1 MAKEDFFSAMIQ
13 AASTGRTWCG
23 RWKPSA
29 FPGLKASSP
38 SGRKT
43 LLGHKYQVISLGK
56 SHSSVNYLATPSRE
70 HFFEWGAGQQQR
82 EGSEE
87 WDTVLEAA
95 LGTPMSP
102 SGFWGE
108 EIPFFLVSP
117 SLASPVRGVWLRE
130 AKGKHFYLENV
141 PGPGYDNL
149 GKGPPTTASS
159 QTQPGWWG

>member
-1 MAKEDFFSAMIQ
+1 M
-13 AASTGRTWCG
+13 
-23 RWKPSA
+23 
-29 FPGLKASSP
+29 
-38 SGRKT
+38 
-43 LLGHKYQVISLGK
+43 
-56 SHSSVNYLATPSRE
+56 NYLATPSRE
-70 HFFEWGAGQQQR
+70 HFFEWGAGRQQR

-102 SGFWGE
+102 WGFWGE

-149 GKGPPTTASS
+149 EKGPPTTASS

>member
-1 MAKEDFFSAMIQ
+1 MIQ
-13 AASTGRTWCG
+13 AASTSRTWCG

-43 LLGHKYQVISLGK
+43 LLGHKYQVITLGK
-56 SHSSVNYLATPSRE
+56 SHSSVNYLAAPSRE

-102 SGFWGE
+102 WGFWGE

-141 PGPGYDNL
+141 PGPGYENL
-149 GKGPPTTASS
+149 EKGPPTTASS

>member
-1 MAKEDFFSAMIQ
+1 MIR

-29 FPGLKASSP
+29 SPGLKASSP
-38 SGRKT
+38 SHRKT
-43 LLGHKYQVISLGK
+43 LLGRKYQVELLGK
-56 SHSSVNYLATPSRE
+56 SHSSVNYLAALFRE
-70 HFFEWGAGQQQR
+70 QVSEWEAGQQQR

-102 SGFWGE
+102 WGFWGE
-108 EIPFFLVSP
+108 EIPFFLASP
-117 SLASPVRGVWLRE
+117 SLASPVRGVSLRE
-130 AKGKHFYLENV
+130 AKGKHLYLNSV
-141 PGPGYDNL
+141 LGPGYDNL
-149 GKGPPTTASS
+149 GKGPSTTASS